1 MRVKA
6 LLVLMTAAL
15 TAVSLTAQDDGAN
28 PRRGRRAR
36 GEGAPP
42 WAGRQDGASRPT
54 SGPSESR
61 PAEAEARKSKRGI
74 PVTDPLVIEKCQS
87 CHKVDENG
95 HMTRISYMR
104 KGPEGWQQSLQR
116 MGRIHG
122 VTNLTVEDAKHIVAY
137 LSNDH
142 GLTRAEAQKALYD
155 AERRV
160 HYSEAGLDADLKAT
174 CGACHS
180 VGRAFAQQRD
190 EEEWKI
196 LKTTHVAMFPLVSGQ
211 AFRGEGRGMG
221 GGGQGRGGGNGPDFS
236 RMSEAEMEE
245 FMERQRAEQRNQ
257 PDRADKVLEALGKA
271 QPLFS
276 ADWEDWSVS
285 RREVPLT
292 GSWSV
297 TGHEASRG
305 DFLGT
310 LTLTRTAKDTYTS
323 RWDIAFA
330 DGKRI
335 VREGQGVLY
344 AGYSW
349 RGRTKATSGA
359 VDGTRELAL
368 EEDGDLREV
377 LLLNEDWT
385 SLSGRFFTGGYDEIG
400 ADVTLTRNR
409 GTPEVLGVE
418 GGALRT
424 HADGQSLTVLM
435 HNIPDDVSSADFHL
449 GAGINVVAAT
459 KIDAQRVRLT
469 VDVAWDAELGVRRLA
484 FRASPGDKRV
494 TIYDAID
501 YLRVEPVE
509 GFARVGR
516 DGEPR
521 DPDVRP
527 KQRERLEAV
536 AMCRGKDGKPNTAD
550 DLRVGVVPARWSI
563 AEMPVREN
571 DDDAAYVG
579 TIDATT
585 GRFTPAMDGPNPNR
599 KGNANNIGD
608 IFVVAEADVVTAM
621 RPAEPSKPTPESGP
635 ASKPTKKVKPE
646 SPPVVASRTF
656 KVRSHLLVSV
666 PIFVRWDRLEWESR

>member
-1 MRVKA
+1 MRAKA
-6 LLVLMTAAL
+6 ILWVMTAAV
-15 TAVSLTAQDDGAN
+15 TAFSLAAQDEDG

-36 GEGAPP
+36 GDGATP
-42 WAGRQDGASRPT
+42 WAGRQDAGSRPT

-61 PAEAEARKSKRGI
+61 PTEEARKSKRGI

-87 CHKVDENG
+87 CHKPDDNG
-95 HMTRISYMR
+95 LMTRISYMR

-116 MGRIHG
+116 MGRLHG
-122 VTNLTVEDAKHIVAY
+122 VTNLSVDEAKHIVAY

-155 AERRV
+155 AERRTN
-160 HYSEAGLDADLKAT
+160 YSEASLDADLKAT

-196 LKTTHVAMFPLVSGQ
+196 LKTTHMAMFPLVAGQ

-221 GGGQGRGGGNGPDFS
+221 GGGGRGGNGPDFT
-236 RMSEAEMEE
+236 RMSEAEIEE

-257 PDRADKVLEALGKA
+257 PDRADKVLEGLGKA

-292 GSWSV
+292 GPWSV
-297 TGHEASRG
+297 VGHEPSRG

-310 LTLTRTAKDTYTS
+310 LNVTRTAKDTYTT
-323 RWDIAFA
+323 RWDLVFA
-330 DGKRI
+330 DGKRV

-349 RGRTKATSGA
+349 RGRTTATTGA
-359 VDGTRELAL
+359 VEGTRELAM

-409 GTPEVLGVE
+409 GAPEILGVE

-424 HADGQSLTVLM
+424 HSEGQPLTVLM
-435 HNIPDDVSSADFHL
+435 HNIPDDVSAADFHL
-449 GAGINVVAAT
+449 GAGTTIVAAARL
-459 KIDAQRVRLT
+459 DAQRVRLT

-494 TIYDAID
+494 TIYDTVD
-501 YLRVEPVE
+501 YLRVEPGE

-516 DGEPR
+516 DGNAR
-521 DPDVRP
+521 DPDLRP

-550 DLRVGVVPARWSI
+550 DLRIGVVPARWSI

-571 DDDAAYVG
+571 DDDVNYVG
-579 TIDATT
+579 TIDPST
-585 GRFTPAMDGPNPNR
+585 GRFTPAIDGPNPQR

-608 IFVVAEADVVTAM
+608 IFVIAEAVLSTPM
-621 RPAEPSKPTPESGP
+621 RDPEPTKPATESGP
-635 ASKPTKKVKPE
+635 ASKPAKKTKPAAA
-646 SPPVVASRTF
+646 PVAVERTF